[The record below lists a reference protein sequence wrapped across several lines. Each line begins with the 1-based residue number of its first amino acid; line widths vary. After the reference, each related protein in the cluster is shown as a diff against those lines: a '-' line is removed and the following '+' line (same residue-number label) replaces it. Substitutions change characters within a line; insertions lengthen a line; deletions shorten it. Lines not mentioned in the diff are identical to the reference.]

1 MEQLTPVGIT
11 VSGGNITG
19 IGGTLGTVDNAIPRA
34 DSTGGYTAQ
43 GSDIVID
50 DASTATQNNVA
61 IRNDHTGQTNSAL
74 VLTPKGTGAFIVG
87 AKPDGTVT
95 GGNARGVY
103 GIDICPLKTA
113 ATNVASGSYSV
124 NIGTWSTSSSLSS
137 VAIGLSNTASG
148 SESVSIGRSNS
159 ASTDFTV
166 AIGSGSSASAD
177 SSTAIG
183 RSNTANAALSS
194 CLGGSQGLAN
204 RYGMHSH
211 AAGSFAAVGDAQRAR
226 FVLRQATSSA
236 TPATLFLNGS
246 STRLT
251 IPSNKVFGFTVNIC
265 GTKQGLGEQSMFVRK
280 GYIKNVAGTTSL
292 IGTIETIG
300 TDIKTAGAT
309 TTDVALTA
317 DDTND
322 ALQINV
328 IGVTGENW
336 RWVASVDAVEISY

>member
-1 MEQLTPVGIT
+1 VQAFRLHIISFPAKH
-11 VSGGNITG
+11 
-19 IGGTLGTVDNAIPRA
+19 LRA
-34 DSTGGYTAQ
+34 QSPEEFLPSQAGY
-43 GSDIVID
+43 
-50 DASTATQNNVA
+50 
-61 IRNDHTGQTNSAL
+61 H
-74 VLTPKGTGAFIVG
+74 
-87 AKPDGTVT
+87 
-95 GGNARGVY
+95 
-103 GIDICPLKTA
+103 
-113 ATNVASGSYSV
+113 
-124 NIGTWSTSSSLSS
+124 
-137 VAIGLSNTASG
+137 
-148 SESVSIGRSNS
+148 
-159 ASTDFTV
+159 
-166 AIGSGSSASAD
+166 
-177 SSTAIG
+177 
-183 RSNTANAALSS
+183 
-194 CLGGSQGLAN
+194 
-204 RYGMHSH
+204 
-211 AAGSFAAVGDAQRAR
+211 AQRAR

-236 TPATLFLNGS
+236 TPATLFLDGS

-265 GTKQGLGEQSMFVRK
+265 GTKQGLGEQAMFVRK

>member
-1 MEQLTPVGIT
+1 MQ
-11 VSGGNITG
+11 
-19 IGGTLGTVDNAIPRA
+19 A
-34 DSTGGYTAQ
+34 
-43 GSDIVID
+43 
-50 DASTATQNNVA
+50 
-61 IRNDHTGQTNSAL
+61 
-74 VLTPKGTGAFIVG
+74 
-87 AKPDGTVT
+87 
-95 GGNARGVY
+95 
-103 GIDICPLKTA
+103 
-113 ATNVASGSYSV
+113 
-124 NIGTWSTSSSLSS
+124 
-137 VAIGLSNTASG
+137 
-148 SESVSIGRSNS
+148 
-159 ASTDFTV
+159 
-166 AIGSGSSASAD
+166 
-177 SSTAIG
+177 
-183 RSNTANAALSS
+183 
-194 CLGGSQGLAN
+194 
-204 RYGMHSH
+204 H
-211 AAGSFAAVGDAQRAR
+211 AAGQFAAKGDAQRAR

-236 TPATLFLNGS
+236 TPATLFLDGS

-265 GTKQGLGEQSMFVRK
+265 GTKQGLGEQAMFVRK